1 MGSGYV
7 RLFTELATA
16 RFPDRNIAYINKGIG
31 GNRITDLKE
40 RWRDDV
46 LFHKPDRLSIKIG
59 INDLHSHLRNPQDGV
74 SPEHF
79 ASVYD
84 EVLGCTR
91 DELNCPLLLITPFY
105 ISDGLLGR
113 HVPFAGSIAPAAL
126 HRDGGGNGGKIRCA
140 LGQPARHISRA
151 SAVPRCGYVLPGAG
165 PSQPYR
171 THRDSGGAHAGAD
184 GVRERMQCG
193 NAPLGARAAAHLRLV
208 GALDTAIPAVKRIVQ
223 IDHIRI
229 HAPHEIASHV
239 LVFGLTVYVVELVG
253 IAL

>member
-1 MGSGYV
+1 MSTFWIEGGQTMLFIGDSITDCGRRGAEMPLGSGYV
-7 RLFTELATA
+7 RFFTELATA

-59 INDLHSHLRNPQDGV
+59 INDLHSHLRNLQDGV

-105 ISDGLLGR
+105 ISTDCSGSTFRSQVLSLLPR
-113 HVPFAGSIAPAAL
+113 YIETVEAMAAKY
-126 HRDGGGNGGKIRCA
+126 DA
-140 LGQPARHISRA
+140 
-151 SAVPRCGYVLPGAG
+151 
-165 PSQPYR
+165 
-171 THRDSGGAHAGAD
+171 
-184 GVRERMQCG
+184 
-193 NAPLGARAAAHLRLV
+193 RLV
-208 GALDTAIPAVKRIVQ
+208 NLHDIYQEHLQYRDADTFCPEPVHPNHTGHIVIAEALM
-223 IDHIRI
+223 
-229 HAPHEIASHV
+229 HA
-239 LVFGLTVYVVELVG
+239 LTK
-253 IAL
+253 

>member
-1 MGSGYV
+1 MSTFWIEGGQTMLFIGDSITDCGRRGAEMPLGSGYV

-59 INDLHSHLRNPQDGV
+59 INDLHSHLRNSQDGV

-105 ISDGLLGR
+105 ISTDCSGSTFRSQVLSLLPR
-113 HVPFAGSIAPAAL
+113 YIETVEAMAAKY
-126 HRDGGGNGGKIRCA
+126 DA
-140 LGQPARHISRA
+140 
-151 SAVPRCGYVLPGAG
+151 
-165 PSQPYR
+165 
-171 THRDSGGAHAGAD
+171 
-184 GVRERMQCG
+184 
-193 NAPLGARAAAHLRLV
+193 RLV
-208 GALDTAIPAVKRIVQ
+208 NLHDIYQEHLQYRDANTFCPEPVHPNHTGHIVIAEALMQA
-223 IDHIRI
+223 
-229 HAPHEIASHV
+229 
-239 LVFGLTVYVVELVG
+239 LTE
-253 IAL
+253 

>member
-1 MGSGYV
+1 MLFIGDSITDCGRRGAEMPLGSGYV

-105 ISDGLLGR
+105 ISTDCSGSTFRSQVLSLLPR
-113 HVPFAGSIAPAAL
+113 YIETVEAMAAKY
-126 HRDGGGNGGKIRCA
+126 DA
-140 LGQPARHISRA
+140 
-151 SAVPRCGYVLPGAG
+151 
-165 PSQPYR
+165 
-171 THRDSGGAHAGAD
+171 
-184 GVRERMQCG
+184 
-193 NAPLGARAAAHLRLV
+193 RLV
-208 GALDTAIPAVKRIVQ
+208 NLHDIYQEHLQYRDADTFCPEPVHPNHTGHIVIAEALMQA
-223 IDHIRI
+223 
-229 HAPHEIASHV
+229 
-239 LVFGLTVYVVELVG
+239 LTE
-253 IAL
+253 

>member
-1 MGSGYV
+1 MSTFWIEDGQTMLFIGDSITDCGRRGAEMPLGSGYV

-105 ISDGLLGR
+105 ISTDCSGSTFRSQVLSLLPR
-113 HVPFAGSIAPAAL
+113 YIETVEAMAAKY
-126 HRDGGGNGGKIRCA
+126 DA
-140 LGQPARHISRA
+140 
-151 SAVPRCGYVLPGAG
+151 
-165 PSQPYR
+165 
-171 THRDSGGAHAGAD
+171 
-184 GVRERMQCG
+184 
-193 NAPLGARAAAHLRLV
+193 RLV
-208 GALDTAIPAVKRIVQ
+208 NLHDIYQEHLQYRDADTFCPEPVHPNHTGHIVIAEALMQA
-223 IDHIRI
+223 
-229 HAPHEIASHV
+229 
-239 LVFGLTVYVVELVG
+239 LTE
-253 IAL
+253 

>member
-1 MGSGYV
+1 MSTFWIEGGQTMLFIGDSITDCGRRGAEMPLGSGYV

-59 INDLHSHLRNPQDGV
+59 INDLHSHLRNSQDGV

-79 ASVYD
+79 ARVYD

-105 ISDGLLGR
+105 ISTDCSGSTFRSQVLSLLPR
-113 HVPFAGSIAPAAL
+113 YIETVEAMAAKY
-126 HRDGGGNGGKIRCA
+126 DA
-140 LGQPARHISRA
+140 
-151 SAVPRCGYVLPGAG
+151 
-165 PSQPYR
+165 
-171 THRDSGGAHAGAD
+171 
-184 GVRERMQCG
+184 
-193 NAPLGARAAAHLRLV
+193 RLV
-208 GALDTAIPAVKRIVQ
+208 NLHDIYQEHLQYRDADTFCPEPVHPNHTGHIVIAEALMQA
-223 IDHIRI
+223 
-229 HAPHEIASHV
+229 
-239 LVFGLTVYVVELVG
+239 LTE
-253 IAL
+253 

>member
-1 MGSGYV
+1 MSTFWIEGGQTMLFIGDSITDCGRRGAEMPLGSGYV

-59 INDLHSHLRNPQDGV
+59 INDLHSHLRNSQDGV

-105 ISDGLLGR
+105 ISTDCSGSTFRSQVLSLLPR
-113 HVPFAGSIAPAAL
+113 YIETVEAMAAKY
-126 HRDGGGNGGKIRCA
+126 DA
-140 LGQPARHISRA
+140 
-151 SAVPRCGYVLPGAG
+151 
-165 PSQPYR
+165 
-171 THRDSGGAHAGAD
+171 
-184 GVRERMQCG
+184 
-193 NAPLGARAAAHLRLV
+193 RLV
-208 GALDTAIPAVKRIVQ
+208 NLHDIYQEHLQYRDADTFCPEPVHPNHTGHIVIAEALMQA
-223 IDHIRI
+223 
-229 HAPHEIASHV
+229 
-239 LVFGLTVYVVELVG
+239 LTE
-253 IAL
+253 